1 MWKWHENNPW
11 GAVTLKKSLL
21 FLLPRVWADLL
32 LSFTV
37 SEFEAAAMNAV
48 RQAVHSY
55 DMLWP
60 PYCFCVEKLHIIK
73 VNVSVLDKPLY
84 QKMVLWSWSLSR
96 VSSSESLKGS
106 CNVLPLWTT
115 ASTQENSDFPCIF
128 QIPSFPLSFIEE
140 KDPGRSLQQGHI
152 RLIKPLKE

>member
-1 MWKWHENNPW
+1 MAREQSLRSSDPQKEF
-11 GAVTLKKSLL
+11 ALSVTQSLGRSSAL
-21 FLLPRVWADLL
+21 FY
-32 LSFTV
+32 SFWIW
-37 SEFEAAAMNAV
+37 SSSYECRV

-73 VNVSVLDKPLY
+73 VNISVLDKPLY